1 MNIKSLA
8 IIGLALLSAVP
19 LSAGPK
25 KKKVAPRAMLETME
39 SVPCGAK
46 QRGLSGLGTIWA
58 SAGITHVNSDEK
70 LCQQYLLRTD
80 DMEYHVRPTD
90 NKHPVVLPVGQE
102 VEYKIKGDKMFVKVP
117 DGDKKTHLQGRS
129 HEPDQPSGQF
139 CPSHV
144 KILVRKTVSV
154 FSAHS
159 LFVFSSGGFIPPF
172 LSLSLDFSW
181 QGRKKFSLSLGNGPC
196 NVAMPNHA
204 LPSRRLQHDTPHDG
218 VRRVGPARMLFVA
231 CPIQSKPDGRD
242 HRTK

>member
-58 SAGITHVNSDEK
+58 SAGITHVKSDEK

-117 DGDKKTHLQGRS
+117 DGDKKTRT
-129 HEPDQPSGQF
+129 
-139 CPSHV
+139 CKV
-144 KILVRKTVSV
+144 
-154 FSAHS
+154 
-159 LFVFSSGGFIPPF
+159 
-172 LSLSLDFSW
+172 
-181 QGRKKFSLSLGNGPC
+181 
-196 NVAMPNHA
+196 VAMNPTNPPDNSA
-204 LPSRRLQHDTPHDG
+204 QATSR
-218 VRRVGPARMLFVA
+218 
-231 CPIQSKPDGRD
+231 SSSEKP
-242 HRTK
+242 